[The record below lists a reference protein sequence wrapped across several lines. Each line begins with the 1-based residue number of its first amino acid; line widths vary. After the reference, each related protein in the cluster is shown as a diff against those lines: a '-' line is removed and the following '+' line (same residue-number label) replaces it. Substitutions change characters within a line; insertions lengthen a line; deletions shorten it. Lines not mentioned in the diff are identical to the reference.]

1 MKLKGGFTNYE
12 QLIGVLMLDT
22 QFPRPPGDIGN
33 AASYRFPVLYK
44 KVTGA
49 VTTKIMGRE
58 PAPEMLAPFIEAAIQ
73 LEKEGV
79 KGITTSCGFLAP
91 FQKQLA
97 DAVSIP
103 VFTSALIQVPL
114 VRMMLGSSKPI
125 GVFTERAEHLN
136 ARHTGGVGWSATESN
151 VHIQGMPHDATFPRT
166 YIGNQLELDTEVL
179 DAEMVEMTRAFMSG
193 CPDAGAIVLECT
205 NMCPFSSSVARVSG
219 LPVFDINTLINMYYS
234 ACRPVLFL

>member
-1 MKLKGGFTNYE
+1 MKLKGGYTNYE

-22 QFPRPPGDIGN
+22 QFPRPAGDIGN

-44 KVTGA
+44 RVTGA
-49 VTTKIMGRE
+49 VTTKIMGLE
-58 PAPEMLAPFIEAAIQ
+58 PEPDLLAPFIEAAIA

-97 DAVSIP
+97 DAVNIP
-103 VFTSALIQVPL
+103 VFTSSLLQVPL
-114 VRMMLGSSKPI
+114 VRMMLGSSRPI
-125 GVFTERAEHLN
+125 GVFTERAENLN
-136 ARHTGGVGWSATESN
+136 ARHTLAVGWTVEEAH
-151 VHIQGMPHDATFPRT
+151 VRIKGMPHDATFPHT

-179 DAEMVEMTRAFMSG
+179 DAEMVEMTRSFMAE

-205 NMCPFSSSVARVSG
+205 NMCPFSSSIARVSG
-219 LPVFDINTLINMYYS
+219 LPVFDVNTLINMFYS
-234 ACRPVLFL
+234 ACRPVQFL